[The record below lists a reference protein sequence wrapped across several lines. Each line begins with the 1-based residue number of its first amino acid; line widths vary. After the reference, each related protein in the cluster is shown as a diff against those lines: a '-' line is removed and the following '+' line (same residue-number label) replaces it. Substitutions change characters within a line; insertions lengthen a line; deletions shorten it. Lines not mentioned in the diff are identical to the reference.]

1 MKYLCKCAMN
11 IFRLKI
17 LSFIL
22 GNPSLPRIKVFPIKV
37 GLVSLR
43 TFPWFSRNLR
53 QIDQRVHELW
63 SDRQTTS
70 DIKTIVIPLFTGFD
84 CICVLDSLCFVVKKY
99 LITIKKQPFFSK
111 YISTKNRKKRKT
123 NVAQHFIV
131 SKDLYTGIL
140 NCKLFFRRRTY
151 QFRKILIQF

>member
-1 MKYLCKCAMN
+1 MCYEHFQIKNFKLYSWKPIIASN
-11 IFRLKI
+11 K
-17 LSFIL
+17 SFP
-22 GNPSLPRIKVFPIKV
+22 NKSWPSQFKDISMVQPKFEVNR
-37 GLVSLR
+37 S
-43 TFPWFSRNLR
+43 W
-53 QIDQRVHELW
+53 VHELW
-63 SDRQTTS
+63 SDIQTTS